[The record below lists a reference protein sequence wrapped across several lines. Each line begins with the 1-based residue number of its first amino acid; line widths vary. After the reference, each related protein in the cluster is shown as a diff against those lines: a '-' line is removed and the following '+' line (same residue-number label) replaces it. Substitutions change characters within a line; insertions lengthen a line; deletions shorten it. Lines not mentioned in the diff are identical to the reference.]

1 VTTFAGF
8 AIRDLQITTEGKRLA
23 LLKRSDQ
30 SDVYT
35 AELEGSP
42 VQLKR
47 PRRLT
52 QDDRMDWPGRWALDS
67 KSIFFLSDRTGNLDI
82 FRQRPGDETP
92 ERMIAD
98 TDDKRAPQLSPD
110 GAWILY
116 LAWSKTGGRAN
127 LQSGRLMRFPVAGG
141 PPELALNAKGYPGSA
156 RVPREGFSLTL
167 RGHPDF
173 RCPIT
178 AGAPCV
184 LSEIDGKQIVFSAFD
199 PLKGRKGEVAR
210 VNFDTGANLFWDLS
224 PDGRR
229 IVYGQTDLRKGLL
242 HILALD
248 GGATA
253 EIAVKEWA
261 NLSSV
266 GWSADGRYFFV
277 SKAASSGDSL
287 LRVSP
292 NGEAQVLRKAGM
304 WIERPAPS
312 PDGRYLAWGE
322 ISSNSNAWIID
333 NFR

>member
-1 VTTFAGF
+1 
-8 AIRDLQITTEGKRLA
+8 
-23 LLKRSDQ
+23 
-30 SDVYT
+30 
-35 AELEGSP
+35 
-42 VQLKR
+42 
-47 PRRLT
+47 
-52 QDDRMDWPGRWALDS
+52 
-67 KSIFFLSDRTGNLDI
+67 
-82 FRQRPGDETP
+82 
-92 ERMIAD
+92 
-98 TDDKRAPQLSPD
+98 
-110 GAWILY
+110 
-116 LAWSKTGGRAN
+116 
-127 LQSGRLMRFPVAGG
+127 MRFPVAGG
-141 PPELALNAKGYPGSA
+141 PPELALDAKGYPGSA

-173 RCPIT
+173 RCPIA
-178 AGAPCV
+178 AGVPCV

-242 HILALD
+242 DILALD

-304 WIERPAPS
+304 WIERPAAS

-322 ISSNSNAWIID
+322 ISSNSNAWIIE